1 MNYMFHYGFS
11 MESCTKPFLCPG
23 LIWNPGGLN
32 KVIGGDGLS
41 FIPNRQEMHLF
52 VVVGK
57 CYKVRPLKLVQHP
70 HSFSSAKKWQFQIL
84 FTLRSAPAPGT
95 SGSVRLSVTPSWVL
109 VGLIFVKVY
118 VICLIAAIYFNS
130 VGKNCQTEK
139 GRVWNYITQQ
149 CWNVCSFLHEM
160 I

>member
-1 MNYMFHYGFS
+1 MWACHVVLVLPKMHMFLFRQWSIVVLYLENGECNWLCEVRASHELYVPLWLFYGKLHK
-11 MESCTKPFLCPG
+11 TFLCPG
-23 LIWNPGGLN
+23 LIWNLGGLN

-109 VGLIFVKVY
+109 VGLIF
-118 VICLIAAIYFNS
+118 
-130 VGKNCQTEK
+130 
-139 GRVWNYITQQ
+139 
-149 CWNVCSFLHEM
+149 
-160 I
+160 